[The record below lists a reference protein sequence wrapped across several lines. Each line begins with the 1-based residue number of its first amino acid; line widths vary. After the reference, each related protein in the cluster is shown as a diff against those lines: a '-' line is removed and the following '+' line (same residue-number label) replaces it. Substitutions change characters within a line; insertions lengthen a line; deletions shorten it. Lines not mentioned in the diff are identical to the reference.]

1 MDRGRFEKEL
11 VRKRDGAEKK
21 AGGRRQGS
29 EGNTGKK

>member
-1 MDRGRFEKEL
+1 MDRGAFEKEL